1 MLCCFGLFSLKKSL
15 VRSLIRTNW
24 GDIAVLASDFCA
36 VLAIEVITTDC
47 EDISRPKRWTATKS
61 RARGSKGDRYSGRKR
76 ESLLSFFLSR
86 HKVVKIYVC
95 DIEENRGKKSAQHLR
110 PYTVIF
116 RRSHQIE
123 PSRKKPETQR
133 TENQYAPLPLCRRT
147 DMTRCRS
154 RLPAATATTIL
165 FTVVAL
171 CFFPLEASAHEKF
184 TFTTTH
190 ANELA
195 EGFFQGGVES
205 QIKHIFEETLSKKVT
220 AADSSSV
227 AKART
232 HAKAGTATATPPSLS
247 VIDVGV
253 NTGFFTLL
261 AAAHGATVYGFE
273 LQRTCLSRVREHL
286 ANNPRL
292 SRSVYLFNLGLG
304 QEADVVEDNA
314 KDVCDGSW
322 GHQGLEKVS
331 SSSSSSGGTSGSS
344 SSTLTSSI
352 VLPDAVFQDWW
363 DIALMKVDTEGAEAA
378 ILKRFL
384 KYIERGQVR
393 NVVVEVVPAWWPKR
407 GVSVEHGI
415 QVFEQLQSMARETV
429 LLHDMNPFP
438 QGARPRAQNID
449 GLPTFDITDMRALL
463 RQRASTAS
471 SGLNI
476 WFKF

>member
-1 MLCCFGLFSLKKSL
+1 M
-15 VRSLIRTNW
+15 T
-24 GDIAVLASDFCA
+24 
-36 VLAIEVITTDC
+36 
-47 EDISRPKRWTATKS
+47 
-61 RARGSKGDRYSGRKR
+61 
-76 ESLLSFFLSR
+76 
-86 HKVVKIYVC
+86 
-95 DIEENRGKKSAQHLR
+95 
-110 PYTVIF
+110 
-116 RRSHQIE
+116 RRSHL
-123 PSRKKPETQR
+123 PS
-133 TENQYAPLPLCRRT
+133 
-147 DMTRCRS
+147 
-154 RLPAATATTIL
+154 PAAAAATIVL
-165 FTVVAL
+165 LNVAL
-171 CFFPLEASAHEKF
+171 SCFLLETSAHKKF

-190 ANELA
+190 ANELE

-205 QIKHIFEETLSKKVT
+205 QIKLIFEETLSKKAT

-232 HAKAGTATATPPSLS
+232 HAKAGTATATLPSLS

>member
-1 MLCCFGLFSLKKSL
+1 
-15 VRSLIRTNW
+15 
-24 GDIAVLASDFCA
+24 
-36 VLAIEVITTDC
+36 
-47 EDISRPKRWTATKS
+47 
-61 RARGSKGDRYSGRKR
+61 
-76 ESLLSFFLSR
+76 
-86 HKVVKIYVC
+86 
-95 DIEENRGKKSAQHLR
+95 
-110 PYTVIF
+110 
-116 RRSHQIE
+116 
-123 PSRKKPETQR
+123 
-133 TENQYAPLPLCRRT
+133 
-147 DMTRCRS
+147 MTRRRS
-154 RLPAATATTIL
+154 RLPAAAATTVL
-165 FTVVAL
+165 FAVVAL
-171 CFFPLEASAHEKF
+171 SFFPRETSAHKKF

-190 ANELA
+190 ANELE

-205 QIKHIFEETLSKKVT
+205 QIKHIFEETLRDKAT
-220 AADSSSV
+220 AAGSSV
-227 AKART
+227 DKGT
-232 HAKAGTATATPPSLS
+232 IHAKKADPATTPPSFS

-261 AAAHGATVYGFE
+261 AAANGATVYGFE

-314 KDVCDGSW
+314 KDVCDGTW
-322 GHQGLEKVS
+322 GHQGLEKVYS
-331 SSSSSSGGTSGSS
+331 SSKQSSSASSMGSSSTVTSS
-344 SSTLTSSI
+344 SSTVTSSSI

-363 DIALMKVDTEGAEAA
+363 DIALIKVDTEGAEAA

-438 QGARPRAQNID
+438 RGARPRAQTID
-449 GLPTFDITDMRALL
+449 GLPTFEITDMGALL

-476 WFKF
+476 WFQF

>member
-1 MLCCFGLFSLKKSL
+1 
-15 VRSLIRTNW
+15 
-24 GDIAVLASDFCA
+24 
-36 VLAIEVITTDC
+36 
-47 EDISRPKRWTATKS
+47 
-61 RARGSKGDRYSGRKR
+61 
-76 ESLLSFFLSR
+76 
-86 HKVVKIYVC
+86 
-95 DIEENRGKKSAQHLR
+95 
-110 PYTVIF
+110 
-116 RRSHQIE
+116 
-123 PSRKKPETQR
+123 
-133 TENQYAPLPLCRRT
+133 
-147 DMTRCRS
+147 MTRHRS
-154 RLPAATATTIL
+154 RLPAAAATTVL
-165 FTVVAL
+165 FAVVAL
-171 CFFPLEASAHEKF
+171 SFFPREMSAHKKF

-190 ANELA
+190 TNELE

-205 QIKHIFEETLSKKVT
+205 QIKHIFEETLKDKAM
-220 AADSSSV
+220 AAGSFVD
-227 AKART
+227 KATT
-232 HAKAGTATATPPSLS
+232 HAKKANTATTPPSLS

-314 KDVCDGSW
+314 KDVCDGTW
-322 GHQGLEKVS
+322 GHQGLEKVYS
-331 SSSSSSGGTSGSS
+331 SSKQSSGASSMSS
-344 SSTLTSSI
+344 SSTVTSSSSTVTSSSI

-363 DIALMKVDTEGAEAA
+363 DIALIKVDTEGAEAA

-438 QGARPRAQNID
+438 RGARPRAQTIH
-449 GLPTFDITDMRALL
+449 GLPTSEITDMGALL
-463 RQRASTAS
+463 RQRSSTTS

-476 WFKF
+476 WFQF

>member
-1 MLCCFGLFSLKKSL
+1 MWDETHNKKSKRTH
-15 VRSLIRTNW
+15 RSSAL
-24 GDIAVLASDFCA
+24 L
-36 VLAIEVITTDC
+36 
-47 EDISRPKRWTATKS
+47 
-61 RARGSKGDRYSGRKR
+61 RK
-76 ESLLSFFLSR
+76 
-86 HKVVKIYVC
+86 
-95 DIEENRGKKSAQHLR
+95 N
-110 PYTVIF
+110 
-116 RRSHQIE
+116 
-123 PSRKKPETQR
+123 
-133 TENQYAPLPLCRRT
+133 
-147 DMTRCRS
+147 DMTRRRS
-154 RLPAATATTIL
+154 CFPAATPSAAAAALML

-171 CFFPLEASAHEKF
+171 SLFPRQTSAHKKF
-184 TFTTTH
+184 AFTTTH
-190 ANELA
+190 ANELE

-205 QIKHIFEETLSKKVT
+205 QIKHIFEDTLKDTAMAGDSPSKSNAT
-220 AADSSSV
+220 TSS
-227 AKART
+227 
-232 HAKAGTATATPPSLS
+232 SLS

-273 LQRTCLSRVREHL
+273 LQSTCLSRVREHL

-314 KDVCDGSW
+314 KDVCDGTW

-331 SSSSSSGGTSGSS
+331 SSNSSGGGSTSGSS
-344 SSTLTSSI
+344 STFSTTSKSSSI

-363 DIALMKVDTEGAEAA
+363 DIALIKVDTEGAEAA

-415 QVFEQLQSMARETV
+415 QVFEQLQAMARETV

-438 QGARPRAQNID
+438 RGARPRAQNID
-449 GLPTFDITDMRALL
+449 GLPTFEITDMEALL

-476 WFKF
+476 WFQF

>member
-1 MLCCFGLFSLKKSL
+1 
-15 VRSLIRTNW
+15 
-24 GDIAVLASDFCA
+24 
-36 VLAIEVITTDC
+36 
-47 EDISRPKRWTATKS
+47 
-61 RARGSKGDRYSGRKR
+61 
-76 ESLLSFFLSR
+76 
-86 HKVVKIYVC
+86 
-95 DIEENRGKKSAQHLR
+95 
-110 PYTVIF
+110 
-116 RRSHQIE
+116 
-123 PSRKKPETQR
+123 
-133 TENQYAPLPLCRRT
+133 
-147 DMTRCRS
+147 MTRRRS
-154 RLPAATATTIL
+154 RLPAATATAIS
-165 FTVVAL
+165 FVFVAL
-171 CFFPLEASAHEKF
+171 CFFPLEASAHKKF
-184 TFTTTH
+184 TFKTTH
-190 ANELA
+190 ANELE

-205 QIKHIFEETLSKKVT
+205 QIKHIFEETLSERALA

-227 AKART
+227 SKART
-232 HAKAGTATATPPSLS
+232 HAAKPGTATATTPPSLS

-314 KDVCDGSW
+314 KDVCDGTW

-331 SSSSSSGGTSGSS
+331 SSSRSGGVGESTSGSS
-344 SSTLTSSI
+344 STLASSI

-384 KYIERGQVR
+384 RYIERGQVR
-393 NVVVEVVPAWWPKR
+393 NVIVEVVPAWWPKR
-407 GVSVEHGI
+407 GVSVDHGI

-438 QGARPRAQNID
+438 EGARPRAQHID
-449 GLPTFDITDMRALL
+449 GLPTFEITDMRALL

>member
-1 MLCCFGLFSLKKSL
+1 M
-15 VRSLIRTNW
+15 T
-24 GDIAVLASDFCA
+24 
-36 VLAIEVITTDC
+36 
-47 EDISRPKRWTATKS
+47 
-61 RARGSKGDRYSGRKR
+61 
-76 ESLLSFFLSR
+76 
-86 HKVVKIYVC
+86 
-95 DIEENRGKKSAQHLR
+95 
-110 PYTVIF
+110 
-116 RRSHQIE
+116 RRSHLSS
-123 PSRKKPETQR
+123 PTS
-133 TENQYAPLPLCRRT
+133 A
-147 DMTRCRS
+147 
-154 RLPAATATTIL
+154 AATL
-165 FTVVAL
+165 VLLNVAL
-171 CFFPLEASAHEKF
+171 SCFLLQTSAHKKF

-190 ANELA
+190 ANELE

-205 QIKHIFEETLSKKVT
+205 QIKHIFEETLSAKAMAV
-220 AADSSSV
+220 DSSSV
-227 AKART
+227 AKATT
-232 HAKAGTATATPPSLS
+232 HAKPGTATTTPPSLS

-261 AAAHGATVYGFE
+261 SAAHGATVYGFE
-273 LQRTCLSRVREHL
+273 LQSTCLFRVREHL

-314 KDVCDGSW
+314 KDVCDGTW

-331 SSSSSSGGTSGSS
+331 SSSSSSGGGGTGGRSS
-344 SSTLTSSI
+344 STVSTLTSSI
-352 VLPDAVFQDWW
+352 VLPESVFQDWW

-393 NVVVEVVPAWWPKR
+393 SVVVEVVPAWWPKR

-415 QVFEQLQSMARETV
+415 QVFEQLQAMARETV

-438 QGARPRAQNID
+438 QGARPRAQKID
-449 GLPTFDITDMRALL
+449 GLPTFEITDMRALL

>member
-1 MLCCFGLFSLKKSL
+1 
-15 VRSLIRTNW
+15 
-24 GDIAVLASDFCA
+24 
-36 VLAIEVITTDC
+36 
-47 EDISRPKRWTATKS
+47 
-61 RARGSKGDRYSGRKR
+61 
-76 ESLLSFFLSR
+76 
-86 HKVVKIYVC
+86 
-95 DIEENRGKKSAQHLR
+95 
-110 PYTVIF
+110 
-116 RRSHQIE
+116 
-123 PSRKKPETQR
+123 
-133 TENQYAPLPLCRRT
+133 
-147 DMTRCRS
+147 MTRRRS
-154 RLPAATATTIL
+154 RLPAATAAAIS
-165 FTVVAL
+165 FVFVAL
-171 CFFPLEASAHEKF
+171 CFFPLEASAHKKF
-184 TFTTTH
+184 TFKTTH
-190 ANELA
+190 ANEIE

-205 QIKHIFEETLSKKVT
+205 QIKHIFEETLSERALA
-220 AADSSSV
+220 AADSSS
-227 AKART
+227 ASKATT
-232 HAKAGTATATPPSLS
+232 HAKPGTATATTPPSLS

-314 KDVCDGSW
+314 KDVCDGTW

-331 SSSSSSGGTSGSS
+331 SSSRSGGVGESTSGSS
-344 SSTLTSSI
+344 STLASSI

-384 KYIERGQVR
+384 RYIERGQVR
-393 NVVVEVVPAWWPKR
+393 NLIVEVVPAWWPKR
-407 GVSVEHGI
+407 GVSVDHGI

-438 QGARPRAQNID
+438 EGARPRALKID
-449 GLPTFDITDMRALL
+449 GLPTFEITDMRALL

>member
-1 MLCCFGLFSLKKSL
+1 
-15 VRSLIRTNW
+15 
-24 GDIAVLASDFCA
+24 
-36 VLAIEVITTDC
+36 
-47 EDISRPKRWTATKS
+47 
-61 RARGSKGDRYSGRKR
+61 
-76 ESLLSFFLSR
+76 
-86 HKVVKIYVC
+86 
-95 DIEENRGKKSAQHLR
+95 
-110 PYTVIF
+110 
-116 RRSHQIE
+116 
-123 PSRKKPETQR
+123 
-133 TENQYAPLPLCRRT
+133 
-147 DMTRCRS
+147 MTRRRP
-154 RLPAATATTIL
+154 RLPAATAVMLIAL
-165 FTVVAL
+165 VAL
-171 CFFPLEASAHEKF
+171 LLSPRETSAHKKF

-190 ANELA
+190 DNELE

-205 QIKHIFEETLSKKVT
+205 QIKHIFEETLKDKVMAEKKNSSATIHEKPDT
-220 AADSSSV
+220 AKD
-227 AKART
+227 
-232 HAKAGTATATPPSLS
+232 PPSLS

-314 KDVCDGSW
+314 KDVCDGTW
-322 GHQGLEKVS
+322 GHQGLEKVYS
-331 SSSSSSGGTSGSS
+331 SSKQSRGASSMGN
-344 SSTLTSSI
+344 SSTVTSSSI
-352 VLPDAVFQDWW
+352 VLPDAIFQDWW
-363 DIALMKVDTEGAEAA
+363 DIALIKVDTEGAEAA
-378 ILKRFL
+378 ILKRIL

-415 QVFEQLQSMARETV
+415 HVFEQLQAMARETV

-438 QGARPRAQNID
+438 RGARPRAQTID
-449 GLPTFDITDMRALL
+449 GLPTFEITDMGALL

-476 WFKF
+476 WFQF

>member
-1 MLCCFGLFSLKKSL
+1 
-15 VRSLIRTNW
+15 
-24 GDIAVLASDFCA
+24 
-36 VLAIEVITTDC
+36 
-47 EDISRPKRWTATKS
+47 
-61 RARGSKGDRYSGRKR
+61 
-76 ESLLSFFLSR
+76 
-86 HKVVKIYVC
+86 
-95 DIEENRGKKSAQHLR
+95 
-110 PYTVIF
+110 
-116 RRSHQIE
+116 
-123 PSRKKPETQR
+123 
-133 TENQYAPLPLCRRT
+133 
-147 DMTRCRS
+147 MTRRRS
-154 RLPAATATTIL
+154 RLPAAAATTVL
-165 FTVVAL
+165 FAVVAL
-171 CFFPLEASAHEKF
+171 SFFPSETSAHKKF

-190 ANELA
+190 ANELE

-205 QIKHIFEETLSKKVT
+205 QIKHIFEETLRDKAT
-220 AADSSSV
+220 AAGSSV
-227 AKART
+227 DKGT
-232 HAKAGTATATPPSLS
+232 IHAKKADPATTPPPFS

-261 AAAHGATVYGFE
+261 AAANGATVYGFE

-314 KDVCDGSW
+314 KDVCDGTW
-322 GHQGLEKVS
+322 GHQGLEKVYSRSKQSSGASSMGS
-331 SSSSSSGGTSGSS
+331 SSTVTSS
-344 SSTLTSSI
+344 SSTVTSSSI

-363 DIALMKVDTEGAEAA
+363 DIALIKVDTEGAEAA

-415 QVFEQLQSMARETV
+415 QVFEQLQAMARETV

-438 QGARPRAQNID
+438 QGARPRAQTID
-449 GLPTFDITDMRALL
+449 DLPTFEITDMGALL

-476 WFKF
+476 WFQF

>member
-1 MLCCFGLFSLKKSL
+1 M
-15 VRSLIRTNW
+15 
-24 GDIAVLASDFCA
+24 
-36 VLAIEVITTDC
+36 
-47 EDISRPKRWTATKS
+47 
-61 RARGSKGDRYSGRKR
+61 
-76 ESLLSFFLSR
+76 
-86 HKVVKIYVC
+86 
-95 DIEENRGKKSAQHLR
+95 
-110 PYTVIF
+110 
-116 RRSHQIE
+116 
-123 PSRKKPETQR
+123 
-133 TENQYAPLPLCRRT
+133 
-147 DMTRCRS
+147 
-154 RLPAATATTIL
+154 ATTL
-165 FTVVAL
+165 FFAVVAL
-171 CFFPLEASAHEKF
+171 FFSPLEISAHKKF
-184 TFTTTH
+184 TFKTTH
-190 ANELA
+190 ANELD
-195 EGFFQGGVES
+195 EVFFQGGVES
-205 QIKHIFEETLSKKVT
+205 QIKHIFEETLSEKAL
-220 AADSSSV
+220 AADSPSKLS
-227 AKART
+227 
-232 HAKAGTATATPPSLS
+232 TATTSSLS

-314 KDVCDGSW
+314 KDVCDGTW

-331 SSSSSSGGTSGSS
+331 SASSSGGGGGGGGSTSGSS
-344 SSTLTSSI
+344 SSSTFTSSSI
-352 VLPDAVFQDWW
+352 VLPDAVFQEWW

-407 GVSVEHGI
+407 GVVSVEHGI

-449 GLPTFDITDMRALL
+449 GLPTFEITDMRALL

>member
-1 MLCCFGLFSLKKSL
+1 
-15 VRSLIRTNW
+15 
-24 GDIAVLASDFCA
+24 
-36 VLAIEVITTDC
+36 
-47 EDISRPKRWTATKS
+47 
-61 RARGSKGDRYSGRKR
+61 
-76 ESLLSFFLSR
+76 
-86 HKVVKIYVC
+86 
-95 DIEENRGKKSAQHLR
+95 
-110 PYTVIF
+110 
-116 RRSHQIE
+116 
-123 PSRKKPETQR
+123 
-133 TENQYAPLPLCRRT
+133 
-147 DMTRCRS
+147 MTRRRS
-154 RLPAATATTIL
+154 RLPAAAATTAL
-165 FTVVAL
+165 FAVVAL
-171 CFFPLEASAHEKF
+171 SFFPRETSAHKKF

-190 ANELA
+190 ANELE

-205 QIKHIFEETLSKKVT
+205 QIKHIFEETLRDKAT
-220 AADSSSV
+220 AAGSSV
-227 AKART
+227 DKGT
-232 HAKAGTATATPPSLS
+232 IHAKKADPATTPPSFS

-314 KDVCDGSW
+314 KDVCDGTW
-322 GHQGLEKVS
+322 GHQGLEKVYS
-331 SSSSSSGGTSGSS
+331 SSKQSSGASSMGSSSTVTSS
-344 SSTLTSSI
+344 SSTVTSSSSTVTSSSV

-363 DIALMKVDTEGAEAA
+363 DIALIKVDTEGAEAA

-415 QVFEQLQSMARETV
+415 QVFEQLQAMARETV

-438 QGARPRAQNID
+438 QGARPRAQTIND
-449 GLPTFDITDMRALL
+449 LPTFEITDMGALL

-476 WFKF
+476 WFQV

>member
-1 MLCCFGLFSLKKSL
+1 
-15 VRSLIRTNW
+15 
-24 GDIAVLASDFCA
+24 
-36 VLAIEVITTDC
+36 
-47 EDISRPKRWTATKS
+47 
-61 RARGSKGDRYSGRKR
+61 
-76 ESLLSFFLSR
+76 
-86 HKVVKIYVC
+86 
-95 DIEENRGKKSAQHLR
+95 
-110 PYTVIF
+110 
-116 RRSHQIE
+116 
-123 PSRKKPETQR
+123 
-133 TENQYAPLPLCRRT
+133 
-147 DMTRCRS
+147 MTRLRS
-154 RLPAATATTIL
+154 RLPAAAATTVL
-165 FTVVAL
+165 FAVVAL
-171 CFFPLEASAHEKF
+171 SFFPRETSAHKKF

-190 ANELA
+190 ANELE

-205 QIKHIFEETLSKKVT
+205 QIKHIFEETLRDKAT
-220 AADSSSV
+220 AAGSSV
-227 AKART
+227 DKGT
-232 HAKAGTATATPPSLS
+232 IHAKKADPATTPPSFS

-292 SRSVYLFNLGLG
+292 LRSVYLFNLGLG

-314 KDVCDGSW
+314 KDVCDGTW
-322 GHQGLEKVS
+322 GHQGLEKVYS
-331 SSSSSSGGTSGSS
+331 SSKQSSGSS
-344 SSTLTSSI
+344 SMGSSSPVTSSSSTVTSSSI

-363 DIALMKVDTEGAEAA
+363 DIALIKVDTEGAEAA

-438 QGARPRAQNID
+438 RGARPRAQTID
-449 GLPTFDITDMRALL
+449 GLPTFEITDMGALL

-476 WFKF
+476 WFQF

>member
-1 MLCCFGLFSLKKSL
+1 M
-15 VRSLIRTNW
+15 
-24 GDIAVLASDFCA
+24 
-36 VLAIEVITTDC
+36 
-47 EDISRPKRWTATKS
+47 
-61 RARGSKGDRYSGRKR
+61 
-76 ESLLSFFLSR
+76 SR
-86 HKVVKIYVC
+86 H
-95 DIEENRGKKSAQHLR
+95 
-110 PYTVIF
+110 
-116 RRSHQIE
+116 
-123 PSRKKPETQR
+123 
-133 TENQYAPLPLCRRT
+133 
-147 DMTRCRS
+147 RS
-154 RLPAATATTIL
+154 RLPAAAATIML
-165 FTVVAL
+165 FAVAL
-171 CFFPLEASAHEKF
+171 SFLPRETSAHKKF

-190 ANELA
+190 ANELE

-205 QIKHIFEETLSKKVT
+205 QIKHIFEETLKDK
-220 AADSSSV
+220 AMMADSSA
-227 AKART
+227 AKATTR
-232 HAKAGTATATPPSLS
+232 AKKPEGTATDPPPSLS

-314 KDVCDGSW
+314 KDVCDGTW
-322 GHQGLEKVS
+322 GHQGLERVS
-331 SSSSSSGGTSGSS
+331 SSGSSGGTSGSS
-344 SSTLTSSI
+344 STTFATSSSKSSSI
-352 VLPDAVFQDWW
+352 VLPDAVFQHWW
-363 DIALMKVDTEGAEAA
+363 DIALIKVDTEGAEAA

-384 KYIERGQVR
+384 RYIERGQVR

-415 QVFEQLQSMARETV
+415 QVFEQLQAMARETV

-438 QGARPRAQNID
+438 RGARPRAQTID
-449 GLPTFDITDMRALL
+449 GLPTFEITDMGALL

-476 WFKF
+476 WFQF